1 MEKEHK
7 AGEWY
12 RLDNAAKLIPSTM
25 VGADTRVFRLV
36 CELKEEV
43 NPEILQKALEETMR
57 EFPYMNCCLRKGIF
71 WYYMDQL
78 PGCEKVR
85 EEDIPALKALYIP
98 GKKNFLY
105 RVSYFHR
112 RINVEIFHVLSDGT
126 GGYMFIESLVTNYL
140 ILRHGLDRSLS
151 RSDQGSVMEKQL
163 DAFSKYYEKGER
175 KKRNYLREMFPV
187 KAYQIRGIQ
196 DANLEEHLLE
206 GTASVR
212 EILRVAHENH
222 ATVGILTT
230 ALWIEA
236 ILKEMKHSEYN
247 RPIVVSVP
255 VNLRQ
260 FFPSETSRNFFG
272 VIQVVYYAGDYDG
285 TLKSI
290 MDPVSREFSEQLT
303 EENVRKTMNSY
314 SALEHNL
321 AVRVIPLFIKSVALQ
336 GIAYRMNTGVTTSVS
351 NVGVVRLPA
360 EMSPYVEKFSSFMS
374 CKTVFLCVS
383 TYEDQMVFGVV
394 SSFERHPVAMNFF
407 RRLVQLGVP
416 VEIAS
421 NDCDEGV

>member
-1 MEKEHK
+1 MDKERK
-7 AGEWY
+7 AKEWY

-25 VGADTRVFRLV
+25 AGADTRVFRIV
-36 CELKEEV
+36 CELREEV
-43 NPEILQKALEETMR
+43 DPDILQRALEETLK

-71 WYYMDQL
+71 WYDRDEL
-78 PGCEKVR
+78 PGCERVR

-105 RVSYFHR
+105 RVSYFCK

-126 GGYMFIESLVTNYL
+126 GGYMFIQSLVTNYL
-140 ILRHGLDRSLS
+140 ILRHNLDGCLS
-151 RSDQGSVMEKQL
+151 RSDRSSVTEKQL

-175 KKRNYLREMFPV
+175 KKRNSLREMFPV

-206 GTASVR
+206 GTVSVR
-212 EILRVAHENH
+212 EILHVAHENH
-222 ATVGILTT
+222 VTIGILTT
-230 ALWIEA
+230 SLWIEA

-272 VIQVVYYAGDYDG
+272 VIQVAYYAGNYDG
-285 TLKSI
+285 SLKSI
-290 MDPVSREFSEQLT
+290 IDPVSREFTEQLT

-321 AVRVIPLFIKSVALQ
+321 AVRVIPLFIKNMALQ

-351 NVGVVRLPA
+351 NVGVVKLPA
-360 EMSPYVEKFSSFMS
+360 EMAPYVEKFSSFMA

-383 TYEDQMVFGVV
+383 TYEDHMVFGIV
-394 SSFERHPVAMNFF
+394 SSFEKHPVAMNFF
-407 RRLVQLGVP
+407 RRLVQLGVR
-416 VEIAS
+416 VEVAS

>member
-1 MEKEHK
+1 MDKERK
-7 AGEWY
+7 AKEWY

-25 VGADTRVFRLV
+25 AGADTRVFRIV
-36 CELKEEV
+36 CELREEV
-43 NPEILQKALEETMR
+43 DPDILQRALEETLK

-71 WYYMDQL
+71 WYYMDEL
-78 PGCEKVR
+78 PGCERVR

-105 RVSYFHR
+105 RVSYFCK

-126 GGYMFIESLVTNYL
+126 GGYMFIQSLVTNYL
-140 ILRHGLDRSLS
+140 ILRHNLDGCLS
-151 RSDQGSVMEKQL
+151 RSDRSSVTEKQL

-175 KKRNYLREMFPV
+175 KKRNYLREIFPV

-206 GTASVR
+206 GTVSVR
-212 EILRVAHENH
+212 EILHVAHENH
-222 ATVGILTT
+222 VTIGILTT
-230 ALWIEA
+230 SLWIEA

-272 VIQVVYYAGDYDG
+272 VIQVAYYAGNYDG
-285 TLKSI
+285 SLKSI
-290 MDPVSREFSEQLT
+290 IDPVSREFTEQLT

-321 AVRVIPLFIKSVALQ
+321 AVRVIPLFIKNMALQ

-351 NVGVVRLPA
+351 NVGVVKLSA
-360 EMSPYVEKFSSFMS
+360 EMAPYVEKFSSFMA

-383 TYEDQMVFGVV
+383 TYEDHMVFGIV
-394 SSFERHPVAMNFF
+394 SSFEKHPVAMNFF
-407 RRLVQLGVP
+407 RRLVQLGVR
-416 VEIAS
+416 VEVAS